1 MPDQYPQGIRI
12 VDLRNL
18 AGRSFRRRGEGVVG
32 SDAVKTYYTWRDARA
47 LTVAKGVGAASISL
61 LTAWIIPFFKNEY
74 SNSSIWLVII
84 PPVFLI
90 VSLTAFA
97 LTAVLRN
104 DRIHGSYIRAM
115 VWLER
120 FQ

>member
-1 MPDQYPQGIRI
+1 
-12 VDLRNL
+12 
-18 AGRSFRRRGEGVVG
+18 
-32 SDAVKTYYTWRDARA
+32 
-47 LTVAKGVGAASISL
+47 
-61 LTAWIIPFFKNEY
+61 
-74 SNSSIWLVII
+74 LVII

-97 LTAVLRN
+97 LTAVLRM